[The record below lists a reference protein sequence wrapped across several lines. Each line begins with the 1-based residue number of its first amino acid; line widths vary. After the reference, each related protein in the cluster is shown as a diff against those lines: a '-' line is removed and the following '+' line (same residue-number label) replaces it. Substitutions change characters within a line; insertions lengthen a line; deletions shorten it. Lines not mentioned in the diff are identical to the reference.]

1 MWYGVSSIA
10 ARFINYLL
18 TPILTYSAVV
28 STANYGQMSAV
39 YAAIPLFN
47 TIFAYGMETAY
58 FRFMRKDADHNAVIN
73 TATISLFVTTI
84 LFTALL
90 WFNYQWLAEI
100 ATLQEFPN
108 LIKLAVIIIG
118 LDGLNTIPFAR
129 LRYEGRP
136 RQYAFIQVINVIVT
150 FVLTVFF
157 IIYCPHQYKSNPN
170 SWIVL
175 VYSPKT
181 NSIYYVL
188 MANAIASFLTL
199 VLLSKRLFPKQWKF
213 NFPLWKEMMLY
224 ALPILVAGMGGMVN
238 ETFDRLMLGWWL
250 PNANGFADEQRGIYG
265 ACYKLSILIT
275 LFIQA
280 FRMGAEPFFFKQA
293 EGENPQ
299 RVYAR
304 VTKFF
309 VITVAVMFLAVT
321 LFLPIWKYFIDPKYW
336 EGLKVVPIL
345 LLANMSL
352 GIYYNLSI
360 WYKVTNKTMAGALI
374 TIIGTAIT
382 ILINYIFIPRYSY
395 VASAWATFFCY
406 TSMMVVSFLWGQKS
420 YYIPYAWKKLLAYI
434 IISLLLFFLHNG
446 ITSLFSNTIFSLS
459 LAVILIIAFILFIVR
474 IEKKEFQQF
483 PFVGTLVKKYF

>member
-150 FVLTVFF
+150 FLLTVFF

-483 PFVGTLVKKYF
+483 PFVGALVKKYF